1 MKIGKLNLD
10 RPIALAPMESVTDLS
25 FRLICKKLGA
35 DIVYSEFVS
44 SEGLVRNFQK
54 ASKKIQFLEDER
66 PIGIQIYGGVENSM
80 IKAAKIAE
88 ELAPDFIDINAGCWV
103 RNVVNQNA
111 GAALLK
117 DILVMEKLI
126 SSVVLSVQIPVTV
139 KTRLGWDAN
148 NIKIVE
154 VAKVLESIGVSALTV
169 HCRTRVQAH
178 KGEVDYS
185 WIPKIKE
192 AVKIPIIVNGGI
204 DSPEKAKYV
213 FETTGCDGVMIGQ
226 AAINNPWIFKDI
238 KYYMQTG
245 NLPEKISLV
254 ERVEIMKKHLEL
266 SVKYKGEKRGV
277 IEFRKYYSGYL
288 HSFPNAAKLRNRF
301 MKFVELEPILIE
313 LEQLLQKDEEKI
325 SAEL

>member
-25 FRLICKKLGA
+25 FRLICKQLGA

-54 ASKKIQFLEDER
+54 ASKKMQFLEDER

-139 KTRLGWDAN
+139 KTRLGWDEN